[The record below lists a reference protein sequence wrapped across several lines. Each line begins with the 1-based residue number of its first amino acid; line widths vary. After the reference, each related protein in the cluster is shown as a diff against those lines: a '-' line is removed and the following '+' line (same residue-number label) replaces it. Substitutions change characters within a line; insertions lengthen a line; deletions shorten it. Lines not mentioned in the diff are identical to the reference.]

1 MLASTQNQAE
11 TLLWGKRMESLVNS
25 YLKYKS
31 AAKNN
36 EVMERFVKMLSE
48 RAGEVAKEHKKVAK
62 IQNKK
67 KAAQLKKQLAEPIAV
82 GDKVRL
88 LVTRQRGNVLEIK
101 KDKYIIALGGNM
113 STTIGRDQF
122 VKENH

>member
-1 MLASTQNQAE
+1 ME
-11 TLLWGKRMESLVNS
+11 T
-25 YLKYKS
+25 
-31 AAKNN
+31 
-36 EVMERFVKMLSE
+36 
-48 RAGEVAKEHKKVAK
+48 K

-122 VKENH
+122 VKENHWMDFALEIKAF